1 MAFSLSAAAPALAAP
16 NVTAVSF
23 TAQIEGRQGSSPDVS
38 AEIRVQGTELN
49 NGTITLPG
57 PVGPFPLS
65 PDGADLVVD
74 FDFVNEAALDSAF
87 GAGTYA
93 LSLNNGTITA
103 NIGYEARPPVPSP
116 DISSPGADEVI
127 APGPAPVL
135 FTACPVCNLSN
146 DTTLGRLEDGAETDL
161 ASETLTES
169 DTSWI
174 PDDGMDVDL
183 QLGEGGD
190 FVAIIVHTAVREKNV
205 PANDDDGGFPFSGV
219 FIQSDS
225 VAFETGFETPV
236 GDFCIVV
243 NLADPP
249 AACGLVSDPIFS
261 VLDTTGMI
269 STTAAGLTVDYT
281 IEVDS
286 RGRITGEAMAD
297 LDDDTTLE
305 TTAPVKGKLKGKN
318 GEAKQKVGMKLQ
330 NDGLAAKLKLTV
342 KETLSGVL
350 DSLVGTQKA
359 SGKLGDV
366 KVKEEMATDVSPLP
380 IPAQGWQVDFVL
392 DGSDTVES
400 ATLTLEGGR
409 SFPLMGTSKFNLSK
423 DLSTLKL
430 QTEDKGIKIQ
440 VKKLGLD
447 AEASPKLTG
456 GDLGY
461 RILGQKGK
469 VSLP

>member
-1 MAFSLSAAAPALAAP
+1 
-16 NVTAVSF
+16 VTDAMF
-23 TAQIEGRQGSSPDVS
+23 
-38 AEIRVQGTELN
+38 
-49 NGTITLPG
+49 
-57 PVGPFPLS
+57 PVF
-65 PDGADLVVD
+65 
-74 FDFVNEAALDSAF
+74 
-87 GAGTYA
+87 
-93 LSLNNGTITA
+93 
-103 NIGYEARPPVPSP
+103 
-116 DISSPGADEVI
+116 
-127 APGPAPVL
+127 
-135 FTACPVCNLSN
+135 
-146 DTTLGRLEDGAETDL
+146 
-161 ASETLTES
+161 
-169 DTSWI
+169 
-174 PDDGMDVDL
+174 
-183 QLGEGGD
+183 
-190 FVAIIVHTAVREKNV
+190 
-205 PANDDDGGFPFSGV
+205 
-219 FIQSDS
+219 
-225 VAFETGFETPV
+225 
-236 GDFCIVV
+236 
-243 NLADPP
+243 
-249 AACGLVSDPIFS
+249 
-261 VLDTTGMI
+261 DTTGMI
-269 STTAAGLTVDYT
+269 STTAAGLSVDYT

-286 RGRITGEAMAD
+286 RGKITGEAMAD

-456 GDLGY
+456 ADLGY